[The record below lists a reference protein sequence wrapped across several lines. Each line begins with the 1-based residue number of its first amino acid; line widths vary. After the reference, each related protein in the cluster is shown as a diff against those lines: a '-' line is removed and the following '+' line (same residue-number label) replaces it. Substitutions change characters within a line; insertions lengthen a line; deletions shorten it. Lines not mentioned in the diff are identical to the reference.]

1 MTVEEVLTL
10 ARELH
15 FIVDYD
21 VSGQMILMTGVVDE
35 TKQELD
41 IQAAIVEEDD
51 GDEYFDDELD
61 EDEWEDEAGDGDVYD
76 PIEDHDWDPGEDD

>member
-10 ARELH
+10 ARELY

-21 VSGQMILMTGVVDE
+21 VTGQMILMTGVIDE

-41 IQAAIVEEDD
+41 IQAAVEEDED
-51 GDEYFDDELD
+51 GDEYFDGELD
-61 EDEWEDEAGDGDVYD
+61 DEWEEEDDVVYD

>member
-1 MTVEEVLTL
+1 MTVDEVLTL

-21 VSGQMILMTGVVDE
+21 VTGQMILMTGVIDE

-41 IQAAIVEEDD
+41 IQAAVEEDED
-51 GDEYFDDELD
+51 GDEYFDGELD
-61 EDEWEDEAGDGDVYD
+61 DEWEEEDDVVYD

>member
-21 VSGQMILMTGVVDE
+21 VTGQMILMTGVVDE

-41 IQAAIVEEDD
+41 IQTAVEEDDD
-51 GDEYFDDELD
+51 GDEYFSDDLD
-61 EDEWEDEAGDGDVYD
+61 DWEEEEDVVYD

>member
-1 MTVEEVLTL
+1 MTVEEVFTL

-21 VSGQMILMTGVVDE
+21 VTGQMILMTGVIDE

-41 IQAAIVEEDD
+41 IQAAVEEDED
-51 GDEYFDDELD
+51 GDEYFDGELD
-61 EDEWEDEAGDGDVYD
+61 DEWEEEDDVVYD